1 MKSLFDIAMK
11 GRFGDTELA
20 HVNPREKAM
29 LKAMGGSGTINP
41 NTGLREYFDRNDTE
55 DQISAFS
62 SILGRDSWLMNIIP
76 GAKKWQDKVENI
88 GSEFADKL
96 KEQRFEDAMYGG
108 DGVEGIKDRDFVTEG
123 VTPELLE
130 DLGLDPEDTKYF
142 DDYDMEKEDRLKRQY
157 DIRDADTTASAQ
169 TGLFGLLS
177 TSNLASARQDFE
189 GAGNYPLE
197 LQKQRMLSGA
207 NRQLEASRIG
217 RESSI
222 EGMRDAYNQDMINRI
237 FQLNN
242 PEIS

>member
-41 NTGLREYFDRNDTE
+41 DTGLREYFDFEKLLKTGQDIIGE
-55 DQISAFS
+55 
-62 SILGRDSWLMNIIP
+62 GSWLMNVIP
-76 GAKKWQDKVENI
+76 GAKKWQDKMQNAM
-88 GSEFADKL
+88 GEFETKL
-96 KEQRFEDAMYGG
+96 KEEKFEDAMYGG

-177 TSNLASARQDFE
+177 TSNLASARQGFE